1 MQKAYTHAI
10 AVKAHIWRGGRML
23 ILKRRTDDE
32 EYGGFWDIPGGR
44 LEQDENAQAGLI
56 REVREETGLA
66 IDKIRPL
73 TVWDYTH
80 RDTKVIGLSFLA
92 RAEDG
97 EVVLSEEHTAF
108 TWAAPE
114 EMGGYEFAPN
124 LEKEIAWVISKGW
137 HL

>member
-23 ILKRRTDDE
+23 ILKRRADDD
-32 EYGGFWDIPGGR
+32 EYGGLWDIPGGR
-44 LEQDENAQAGLI
+44 LERDENAQAGLI

-73 TVWDYTH
+73 TVWDYEH
-80 RDTKVIGLSFLA
+80 RATKVIGLSFLA
-92 RAEDG
+92 RADEG
-97 EVVLSEEHTAF
+97 EAVLSDEHTAF

-114 EMGGYEFAPN
+114 EMGDYEFAPN